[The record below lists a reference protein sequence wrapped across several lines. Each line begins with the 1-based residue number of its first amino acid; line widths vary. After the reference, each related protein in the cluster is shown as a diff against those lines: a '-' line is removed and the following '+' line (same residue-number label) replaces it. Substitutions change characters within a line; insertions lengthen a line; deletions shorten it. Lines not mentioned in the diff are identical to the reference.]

1 MLSVLLYF
9 ICVHAKS
16 WEYTAKSGR
25 KVVASTVSLTGVFT
39 GCTGAS
45 GHSVRMK
52 TRSDQKHMSVQDLP
66 HLMSTAEAAEY
77 LGISPGTLNNWRS
90 AEVGPDYAVIG
101 RRVRYAA
108 EDIDAWRRAH
118 MVRTRESVA

>member
-1 MLSVLLYF
+1 
-9 ICVHAKS
+9 
-16 WEYTAKSGR
+16 
-25 KVVASTVSLTGVFT
+25 
-39 GCTGAS
+39 
-45 GHSVRMK
+45 MK